1 MFKPPLST
9 QVGRNARV
17 KKLIWQRFVFAFFAA
32 FLYILDHY
40 LISHWDVKTLDST
53 PGSLIPGVDL
63 MIHPTWPTPACPRC
77 DTRFHSIP
85 GRDGAFEPGNPYSF
99 PLGCPYNWTSDNPAC
114 QPQASQV
121 SEFVMDAIES
131 PEGAAEGAWLG
142 GCQE

>member
-63 MIHPTWPTPACPRC
+63 MIHPTWPTPDRTCFEINQPVQPQPVLAVTL
-77 DTRFHSIP
+77 DSTRFQAAMEPLSLAIP
-85 GRDGAFEPGNPYSF
+85 TVSPWVVPTTGPPTTQRASHKRRK
-99 PLGCPYNWTSDNPAC
+99 C
-114 QPQASQV
+114 QN
-121 SEFVMDAIES
+121 
-131 PEGAAEGAWLG
+131 L
-142 GCQE
+142 